1 PYLLISYHIS
11 HPFFKDGGQFTIP
24 FSSGNYNCRQAG
36 VLIVAHQ
43 LLDLN
48 WSKSANTSANKKAR
62 MDQVIISR
70 VNRDAL

>member
-11 HPFFKDGGQFTIP
+11 HPFFKDGGQFTIS

-43 LLDLN
+43 S
-48 WSKSANTSANKKAR
+48 SKRKPIGILGA
-62 MDQVIISR
+62 MVIR
-70 VNRDAL
+70 ATYR

>member
-36 VLIVAHQ
+36 VLIVAHHNSLHGYILFNPYRIKIQ
-43 LLDLN
+43 KKIDN
-48 WSKSANTSANKKAR
+48 W
-62 MDQVIISR
+62 IWP
-70 VNRDAL
+70 